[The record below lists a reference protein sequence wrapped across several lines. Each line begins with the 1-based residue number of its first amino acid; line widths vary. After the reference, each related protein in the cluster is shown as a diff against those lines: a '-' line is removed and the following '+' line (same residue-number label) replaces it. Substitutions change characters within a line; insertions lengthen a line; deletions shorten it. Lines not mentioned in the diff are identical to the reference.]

1 MANLVVKHGEE
12 FATTSGIIASNTG
25 NEHASVIKLVRE
37 YQNHLEEFGSL
48 GFEIQVSRSDGKG
61 GQKREI
67 AILNEQQATFLLTLM
82 RNSDVVVRFKLELVK
97 EFYRMRSMA
106 SAPLIPQ
113 TLSEALRL
121 AADLADQKEK
131 MAEQLSIAAP
141 KVAALE
147 RIAEAGGSLGLQEAG
162 KALQQKPNKFIAWL
176 RENGW
181 IYRRAGSSSNLG
193 RAEKVNAGYITHK
206 VTTVEREDGSE
217 KIVEQALITPKGLA
231 RLAVILGVSQNR
243 DFDLTGSAA

>member
-1 MANLVVKHGEE
+1 MHLVIKHGDE
-12 FATTSGIIASNTG
+12 FATTSEIIASSTDTQHKNVL
-25 NEHASVIKLVRE
+25 ELVGTYKPQIE
-37 YQNHLEEFGSL
+37 QFGRVA
-48 GFEIQVSRSDGKG
+48 FETRTFETNG
-61 GQKREI
+61 GRQKREI

-82 RNSDVVVRFKLELVK
+82 RNSEVVVRFKVELVK
-97 EFYRMRSMA
+97 EFYRMRSL
-106 SAPLIPQ
+106 APTPLVPQ

-162 KALQQKPNKFIAWL
+162 KALQQKPNKFIGWL

-181 IYRRAGSSSNLG
+181 IYRRAGSSNNLG

-231 RLAVILGVSQNR
+231 RLAVILGVTPNPE
-243 DFDLTGSAA
+243 FDLLVDAA

>member
-1 MANLVVKHGEE
+1 MQLVIKNGDE
-12 FATTSGIIASNTG
+12 FATTSKIIADNTG
-25 NEHASVIKLVRE
+25 SEHRAVLQLIE
-37 YQNHLEEFGSL
+37 QYIQQIEEFGNSA
-48 GFEIQVSRSDGKG
+48 FEMRNQKG
-61 GQKREI
+61 CGGRPTKV

-82 RNSDVVVRFKLELVK
+82 RNSEVVVRFKVELVK
-97 EFYRMRSMA
+97 EFYRMRSL
-106 SAPLIPQ
+106 APTPLVPQ

-121 AADLADQKEK
+121 AADLADEKEK

-147 RIAEAGGSLGLQEAG
+147 RIAEAGGSLGLHEAG
-162 KALQQKPNKFIAWL
+162 KALQQKPNKFIGWL
-176 RENGW
+176 RKNGW
-181 IYRRAGSSSNLG
+181 IYRRAGSSNNLG

-231 RLAVILGVSQNR
+231 RLAVILGVTPNPE
-243 DFDLTGSAA
+243 FDLLGDAA

>member
-1 MANLVVKHGEE
+1 MHLVIKYGDE
-12 FATTSGIIASNTG
+12 FATTSEIIAHSTG
-25 NEHASVIKLVRE
+25 TQHKNV
-37 YQNHLEEFGSL
+37 LELIGSYKEQIEQFGL
-48 GFEIQVSRSDGKG
+48 LAFETRPRQKG
-61 GQKREI
+61 QHGGGNVNC

-82 RNSDVVVRFKLELVK
+82 RNSEVVVRFKVELVK
-97 EFYRMRSMA
+97 EFYRMRSLA
-106 SAPLIPQ
+106 STPLVPQ

-141 KVAALE
+141 KVAALD

-162 KALQQKPNKFIAWL
+162 KALQQKPNKFIGWL

-181 IYRRAGSSSNLG
+181 IYRRAGSSNNLG

-231 RLAVILGVSQNR
+231 RLAVILGVTPNHE
-243 DFDLTGSAA
+243 FDLLGDAA

>member
-1 MANLVVKHGEE
+1 MHLVIKHGDE
-12 FATTSGIIASNTG
+12 FATTSEIIASSTDTQHKNVL
-25 NEHASVIKLVRE
+25 ELVGTYKPQIE
-37 YQNHLEEFGSL
+37 QFGRVA
-48 GFEIQVSRSDGKG
+48 FETRTFETNG
-61 GQKREI
+61 GRQKREI

-82 RNSDVVVRFKLELVK
+82 RNSEVVVRFKVELVK
-97 EFYRMRSMA
+97 EFYRMRSLA
-106 SAPLIPQ
+106 STTLVPQ

-121 AADLADQKEK
+121 AADLADEKEK

-162 KALQQKPNKFIAWL
+162 KALQQKPNKFIGWL

-181 IYRRAGSSSNLG
+181 IYRRAGSSNNLG

-231 RLAVILGVSQNR
+231 RLAVILGVTPNHE
-243 DFDLTGSAA
+243 FDLLGDAA